1 MVGLSTRCIQ
11 WSALGLSGIYGG
23 LPWLSLALVLGAGQ
37 PLLAQSDPQP
47 VAPSGKPASPQ
58 TTAPANSSSGSRSP
72 EVNTI
77 DTTVPVREGKDPGA
91 FVGRPLRSQLT
102 PRPAPLPNRPSTL
115 LRLPP
120 AGTTGLT
127 DRPGFR
133 PGLRQPR
140 SPQPGSPLF
149 PPIDPNSPGG
159 LGLPPGGTAGLNA
172 LDESKFGRYR
182 LGAGDAIF
190 INVQRFSDLN
200 FQGVIN
206 PEGAVVLP
214 LVGNVLLQGQTLSQ
228 AQGTIQRLYSVYFV
242 NPVVSLSLL
251 SQRPVRVTV
260 TGKVLRPGYYPL
272 TTPRVSDAIV
282 VAGGG
287 MISSDFRQV
296 LVRRGLTDGS
306 VIEQMVDLY
315 TPLTQARTAPELRLE
330 DGDVI
335 YVPELRQIDPPNYDL
350 STLLINNSTLLTQR
364 AVSVAVTGKVSRP
377 GYYQLPTGKVG
388 EALLTAGGSLA
399 TADLRAIKV
408 SRTLS
413 DGTVLEE
420 SVDLYSSLAGGK
432 GLPNFRLEEGDVVS
446 VPELDPAQ
454 AKDYNSRLVA
464 SSSLVKQTIAVRMLS
479 YAAGGA
485 GTLTLPTN
493 STFRDVLNGVPLDQ
507 ANLASV
513 ALIRFDPAK
522 GQTVTQKL
530 DGKRALMGD
539 PSQDVPLQDNDVVVI
554 GRNLVSR
561 ITFALNTFTQP
572 FRDVLG
578 FLLFFDSLKTSAS
591 TLFQPKRSSGN

>member
-1 MVGLSTRCIQ
+1 MVGISTRWIR
-11 WSALGLSGIYGG
+11 WSALGLSGFYGAV
-23 LPWLSLALVLGAGQ
+23 PCVSLALVLGPGKAV
-37 PLLAQSDPQP
+37 LAQ
-47 VAPSGKPASPQ
+47 ASPA
-58 TTAPANSSSGSRSP
+58 TSSPTRPITPGQSGSGST
-72 EVNTI
+72 EV
-77 DTTVPVREGKDPGA
+77 DVPIQEGKDPGA
-91 FVGRPLRSQLT
+91 FPGRPLRSQIS
-102 PRPAPLPNRPSTL
+102 PRPGTGTSIAPGSN

-120 AGTTGLT
+120 RGRTLT
-127 DRPGFR
+127 AQ
-133 PGLRQPR
+133 PGLRQPGLQQQGLQQPGLR
-140 SPQPGSPLF
+140 QPGLQQPGSPLF
-149 PPIDPNSPGG
+149 PPLDPSG
-159 LGLPPGGTAGLNA
+159 LGAPGLPPGGTAGMNA

-182 LGAGDAIF
+182 LGAGDTIF

-214 LVGNVLLQGQTLSQ
+214 LVGNVSLQGQTLSQ
-228 AQGTIQRLYSVYFV
+228 AQNTIQRLYSVYFV
-242 NPVVSLSLL
+242 NPIVSLSLL

-260 TGKVLRPGYYPL
+260 TGKVLRPGFYPL
-272 TTPRVSDAIV
+272 QTPRVSDAIV
-282 VAGGG
+282 IAGGG
-287 MISSDFRQV
+287 MVSSDFRQV
-296 LVRRGLTDGS
+296 LVRRGLNDGS
-306 VIEQMVDLY
+306 VIEQIVDLY

-364 AVSVAVTGKVSRP
+364 LVTVAVTGKVSRP

-388 EALLTAGGSLA
+388 DALLTAGGSLA
-399 TADLRAIKV
+399 SADLRSIKV
-408 SRTLS
+408 TRTLS

-446 VPELDPAQ
+446 VPELDPAE
-454 AKDYNSRLVA
+454 AKDYDSRLVA
-464 SSSLVKQTIAVRMLS
+464 SSSLVKPSISVRLLS

-493 STFRDVLNGVPLDQ
+493 STFRDALNGVPLDQ
-507 ANLASV
+507 ANLVSI
-513 ALIRFDPAK
+513 ALIRFDAAK

-539 PSQDVPLQDNDVVVI
+539 RTQDVPLQDNDVIVI

-578 FLLFFDSLKTSAS
+578 FLLFFDSLRTSAT
-591 TLFQPKRSSGN
+591 TLFKPTGSAR